1 MQKSPMLNGHCTLRN
16 EFLTKVNPL
25 AKIVVSLIVTGIA
38 FSLKSVWAIGVLVVV
53 LLLLLLLC
61 ITRQNIRQIGQ
72 WVLFSTIALVG
83 FVAIGT
89 LLLNNPQAALLY
101 GLRLIAIL
109 LPTPLLA
116 ITTPPADLVR
126 ALQAAK
132 LPSFLILSLMLT
144 WRFLPII
151 QQEAQRIF
159 EANQLRGV
167 DLGRQP
173 QHWFA
178 GLFVPLIF
186 RIVSYADE
194 VTIGLETRGYDPNAT
209 RSMSQPLVWQ
219 LCDTLFVIGSVLMLV
234 VVSYLDSVGAGR

>member
-1 MQKSPMLNGHCTLRN
+1 MSIARATAKPTG
-16 EFLTKVNPL
+16 FLTRVNPL
-25 AKIVVSLIVTGIA
+25 VKIMVSVIVTGIA
-38 FSLKSVWAIGVLVVV
+38 LSLKNLWAIGILVAVLF
-53 LLLLLLLC
+53 LLLVRC
-61 ITRQNIRQIGQ
+61 ITRQNMCQIGQ
-72 WVLFSTIALVG
+72 GIASSMIALLM

-89 LLLNNPQAALLY
+89 LLLNNVQAALLY
-101 GLRLIAIL
+101 GLRLVAIL

-159 EANQLRGV
+159 AANQLRGV
-167 DLGRQP
+167 DLSRQP
-173 QHWFA
+173 HHWFS

-186 RIVSYADE
+186 RMVSYADE
-194 VTIGLETRGYDPNAT
+194 VTVGLETRGYDPNAL
-209 RSMSQPLVWQ
+209 RSSCQPLVWQ
-219 LCDTLFVIGSVLMLV
+219 LRDTLFVVGSVLVLV
-234 VVSYLDSVGAGR
+234 VVGHLDSVGAGR

>member
-1 MQKSPMLNGHCTLRN
+1 MSIARASSKSPG
-16 EFLTKVNPL
+16 FLTRVNPL
-25 AKIVVSLIVTGIA
+25 AKIIVSLVITGMA
-38 FSLKSVWAIGVLVVV
+38 FSVKNVWAMGVLVAVLVV
-53 LLLLLLLC
+53 LLLLC

-72 WVLFSTIALVG
+72 GMIAGTIALLL

-89 LLLNNPQAALLY
+89 LLLNNVQAALLY
-101 GLRLIAIL
+101 GLRLVAIL

-116 ITTPPADLVR
+116 LTTPPADLVR

-151 QQEAQRIF
+151 QQEAQRIL

-167 DLGRQP
+167 DISRQP

-186 RIVSYADE
+186 RIVSYADD

-219 LCDTLFVIGSVLMLV
+219 LRDTLFVIGSVLV
-234 VVSYLDSVGAGR
+234 VVLVGYLDSVNAGG

>member
-1 MQKSPMLNGHCTLRN
+1 MQPIIVQHQPHSKRNG
-16 EFLTKVNPL
+16 FLTKVNPL
-25 AKIVVSLIVTGIA
+25 AKIIVSLVVTGVA
-38 FSLKSVWAIGVLVVV
+38 FSLKDVWAMGVLVAVLLV
-53 LLLLLLLC
+53 LLLLC
-61 ITRQNIRQIGQ
+61 MTRDNIRQIGQ
-72 WVLFSTIALVG
+72 GVIGGAIAVVI

-101 GLRLIAIL
+101 GLRLVAIL

-144 WRFLPII
+144 WRFLPVI
-151 QQEAQRIF
+151 QQEAQRIL

-167 DLGRQP
+167 DLSRQP

-194 VTIGLETRGYDPNAT
+194 VTIGLETRGYDPNAI

-219 LCDTLFVIGSVLMLV
+219 LRDTVFVIGSIVLV
-234 VVSYLDSVGAGR
+234 VTVSYLDSVRAGG

>member
-1 MQKSPMLNGHCTLRN
+1 KNM
-16 EFLTKVNPL
+16 
-25 AKIVVSLIVTGIA
+25 
-38 FSLKSVWAIGVLVVV
+38 WAMGVLVAVLVV
-53 LLLLLLLC
+53 LLMLC

-72 WVLFSTIALVG
+72 GMIAGTIALLL

-89 LLLNNPQAALLY
+89 LLLNNVQAALLY
-101 GLRLIAIL
+101 GLRLVAIL

-151 QQEAQRIF
+151 QQEAQRIL

-167 DLGRQP
+167 DISRQP

-186 RIVSYADE
+186 RIVSYADD
-194 VTIGLETRGYDPNAT
+194 VTIGLETRGYDPDST
-209 RSMSQPLVWQ
+209 RSMSQPLVWRIR
-219 LCDTLFVIGSVLMLV
+219 DTLFVFGSVLVLV
-234 VVSYLDSVGAGR
+234 WVGYLDSVGAGR